1 MAFDGIVTTAVARE
15 LQEKLTGGR
24 IDRVY
29 QPSVDEI
36 ILQIRSGRDKYR
48 LFISSN
54 PSHAGL
60 YLLDEKDTNPQNPPA
75 FCMLLRKHM
84 QSARIRAIRQVDSER
99 IVEIDTDAVNELGFA
114 VNHRLTVEI
123 MGKHSNII
131 LIDLSSG
138 KIIDAIKRLSIDVNR
153 YRQTLPGSRYL
164 RPPAHNKIP
173 YFELTREDFRKALD
187 AVGAGNVSL
196 EKALVSAIQGIS
208 PLFASE
214 LLYRADIYG
223 SDPDDS
229 QIDRLYDAL
238 SQAVHDAAKGNSTPC
253 VYLDPASGTPF
264 EFHALPLTILED
276 RYLRK
281 ETDSISSACSLY
293 FEGRTS
299 SNRMRQKSSDIR
311 QVISRALD
319 KLLLKKQRLSEDLL
333 KAEDSEK
340 YRLYGELLTA
350 GLHKVVEGRQYA
362 EVDNYYDGTTLRVPL
377 DPRYSAAKNAQRYFK
392 KYSKAKTA
400 IVEKN
405 KQLEE
410 TAREIDYLESVLIFV
425 GEAATSE
432 DLDEIR
438 TELAENGYMKK
449 RHLNGRPKKQKLR
462 PYEYTLSTGLIVM
475 AGRNNFENDQLTF
488 KKASAGDIWLHTKDI
503 PGSHVVVFTGGRTL
517 DAEEIYEAAS
527 IAAFHSKAKQSEN
540 VPVDYVNARYVKKPN
555 GSRPGYVIFTHNRTV
570 YVNPGLPSDNA
581 VHSHD

>member
-1 MAFDGIVTTAVARE
+1 MAFDGIVTTAVVHD
-15 LQEKLTGGR
+15 LQNQIVGGR
-24 IDRVY
+24 IERIY
-29 QPSVDEI
+29 QPSIDEI
-36 ILQIRSGRDKYR
+36 ILQIRNGKDKHR

-60 YLLDEKDTNPQNPPA
+60 YLLEEKDTNPPNPPA

-84 QSARIRAIRQVDSER
+84 QSARIRAVRQVDSER

-131 LIDLSSG
+131 LIDLASG

-153 YRQTLPGSRYL
+153 YRQTLPGSSYL
-164 RPPAHNKIP
+164 RPPAHGKIP
-173 YFELTREDFRKALD
+173 YFDLSREQFRKAMESQNS
-187 AVGAGNVSL
+187 ASL

-208 PLFASE
+208 PVFASE
-214 LLYRADIYG
+214 LLYRSDIYG
-223 SDPDDS
+223 SDPDDR
-229 QIDRLYDAL
+229 QIDRLYDELTA
-238 SQAVHDAAKGNSTPC
+238 AVRSAADGSGTAY
-253 VYLDPASGTPF
+253 VYLDPASGAPY
-264 EFHALPLTILED
+264 EFHALKMTILED
-276 RYLRK
+276 RFLCK
-281 ETDSISSACSLY
+281 ETGSISSACSLY

-311 QVISRALD
+311 QVISRSLD
-319 KLLLKKQRLSEDLL
+319 KLLLKKQRLNEDLL

-350 GLHKVVEGRQYA
+350 ALHNVIEGRQYA
-362 EVDNYYDGTTLRVPL
+362 EVENYYDGTILKIPL

-392 KYSKAKTA
+392 KYSKSKTA
-400 IVEKN
+400 VIEKH

-425 GEAATSE
+425 GEASTSE
-432 DLDEIR
+432 DLDDIR

-449 RHLNGRPKKQKLR
+449 RHLNGRPKKQKLHPFR
-462 PYEYTLSTGLIVM
+462 YTLSTGLTVM
-475 AGRNNFENDQLTF
+475 AGRNNIENDQLTF
-488 KKASAGDIWLHTKDI
+488 KSASAGDIWMHTKDI
-503 PGSHVVVFTGGRTL
+503 PGSHIIVFTEGRTL
-517 DAEEIYEAAS
+517 TAEEIYEAAS

-570 YVNPGLPSDNA
+570 YVNPKLPEST
-581 VHSHD
+581 SMQ

>member
-1 MAFDGIVTTAVARE
+1 MAFDGIVTTAVVHE
-15 LQEKLTGGR
+15 LQQKLTGGR
-24 IDRVY
+24 IDRIY

-36 ILQIRSGRDKYR
+36 ILQIRNGREKYR

-54 PSHAGL
+54 PSHAGI
-60 YLLDEKDTNPQNPPA
+60 YLLEEKDTNPQNPPA

-84 QSARIRAIRQVDSER
+84 QSARIRSIRQVDSER

-131 LIDLSSG
+131 LIDLASG

-153 YRQTLPGSRYL
+153 YRQTLPGSTYL
-164 RPPAHNKIP
+164 QPPSHGKIP
-173 YFELTREDFRKALD
+173 YFDLSRDHFRKIMESNGSTA
-187 AVGAGNVSL
+187 L
-196 EKALVSAIQGIS
+196 EKALVSTIQGIS

-223 SDPDDS
+223 SDPDDR
-229 QIDRLYDAL
+229 QIDCLFDEL
-238 SQAVHDAAKGNSTPC
+238 TKAVHEVSEGQSVSS
-253 VYLDPASGTPF
+253 VYLDPTSGAPF
-264 EFHALPLTILED
+264 EFHALRLTILED

-281 ETDSISSACSLY
+281 EVDSISSACSLY

-311 QVISRALD
+311 QVISRSLD

-350 GLHKVVEGRQYA
+350 GLHNITEGRQFA

-377 DPRYSAAKNAQRYFK
+377 DPRFSAAKNAQRYFK

-400 IVEKN
+400 VVEKN

-410 TAREIDYLESVLIFV
+410 TAREIDYLESVLTFV
-425 GEAATSE
+425 GEASTSE
-432 DLDEIR
+432 DLDDIR

-449 RHLNGRPKKQKLR
+449 RHVSGRPKKQKLH
-462 PYEYTLSTGLIVM
+462 PFQYTLSSGLTVM
-475 AGRNNFENDQLTF
+475 AGRNNNENDQLTF

-503 PGSHVVVFTGGRTL
+503 PGSHVIVFTEGRTL
-517 DAEEIYEAAS
+517 EAEEIFEAAS
-527 IAAFHSKAKQSEN
+527 IAAFHSKAKQSAN
-540 VPVDYVNARYVKKPN
+540 VPVDYVNVRYVKKPN

-570 YVNPGLPSDNA
+570 YVNPKLPDKT
-581 VHSHD
+581 